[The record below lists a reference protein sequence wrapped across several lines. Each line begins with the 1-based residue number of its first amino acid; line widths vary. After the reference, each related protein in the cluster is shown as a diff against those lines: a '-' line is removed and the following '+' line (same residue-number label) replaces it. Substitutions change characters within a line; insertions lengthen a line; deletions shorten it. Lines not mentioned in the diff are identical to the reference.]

1 MRGDCEN
8 SRSTVVFNMGWPM
21 RGTEVCVSAAGWPAM
36 FTTCMGGVR
45 RQGIGENTTPAFG
58 VFVES
63 VTHLDIERMEDD
75 RS

>member
-21 RGTEVCVSAAGWPAM
+21 RGMEVCVSAAGWPAM
-36 FTTCMGGVR
+36 FTTCMGGVKR
-45 RQGIGENTTPAFG
+45 LVTGESGTTVSG

-63 VTHLDIERMEDD
+63 VTHLDMNERIDE
-75 RS
+75 